1 MFLKIVVFGPLDA
14 GKTTFVE
21 ALSGNKLLLKGEHKT
36 ITTSFDFVQ
45 LKHNGFMI
53 QLYATPG
60 HRRFSFMWGALARG
74 MKGAV
79 LVLDSTVG
87 ISQVDKDILEFI
99 TKFRVPYIIAANKN
113 DLIHLPEQNIR
124 EMMDLPPE
132 ITIIHT
138 SALMNQNLKTVL
150 KTLVMEIKDK
160 ESEKM
165 MGGNIY
171 GRQPKFQGN
180 FKVNRKN

>member
-1 MFLKIVVFGPLDA
+1 MGKMFMKIVVFGPLDA

-79 LVLDSTVG
+79 MVLDSTVG
-87 ISQVDKDILEFI
+87 ISQVDRDILQFI
-99 TKFRVPYIIAANKN
+99 TKFRVPYVIAANKN
-113 DLIHLPEQNIR
+113 DLIHLPEEEIR
-124 EMMDLPPE
+124 EKIVLPHNIPV
-132 ITIIHT
+132 IHT
-138 SALMNQNLKTVL
+138 SALYDQNLKTVL
-150 KTLVMEIKDK
+150 ETLVKEIKDN

-171 GRQPKFQGN
+171 GRQTKFQGN
-180 FKVNRKN
+180 HKIY